1 MDGFS
6 VGVTRCG
13 LIPGVDRIAESSLL
27 IARRSEMT
35 GQLTCC
41 ERVLWSKCLKRLR
54 HTLVK
59 STAPM
64 TWQFVI
70 KRLLNESVG
79 KAVPLGLRMRL
90 LLQDVC
96 GRCGFQVI
104 HQI

>member
-41 ERVLWSKCLKRLR
+41 ERVLWSKCFKRLR

-64 TWQFVI
+64 NWQFVI
-70 KRLLNESVG
+70 KRLLNESLG

-104 HQI
+104 HHI